1 MAGESSTPGT
11 AASGAAAPGA
21 AEPAAAE
28 PAAAEP
34 GAAAPGAAA
43 PGAAEPAAA
52 EPGAAG
58 AGAAEPGA
66 AGSGAAASG
75 VVGAR
80 APRSGSVG
88 PMDDGGPFAGFWSAL
103 DAVPAGPDAEALYDV
118 GTAAGRLRRANLA
131 TYLDTVGRAAS
142 VLLVAEAPGWRGMT
156 NTGVPFTSVR
166 ELGPEY
172 RTPPDPTAPWEA
184 SSRVVQAV
192 LADWVGPLPLAW
204 AVFPHHPFAA
214 PDRLTNRTPRPAE
227 VRAGAPVALALL
239 DALRALRAGSDAD
252 DGVRVVA
259 VGRKAQ
265 GALALAGI
273 DAVAVRHPA
282 QGGAAQ
288 FTAEMRALRE
298 A

>member
-1 MAGESSTPGT
+1 MN
-11 AASGAAAPGA
+11 
-21 AEPAAAE
+21 
-28 PAAAEP
+28 
-34 GAAAPGAAA
+34 
-43 PGAAEPAAA
+43 
-52 EPGAAG
+52 AG
-58 AGAAEPGA
+58 A
-66 AGSGAAASG
+66 
-75 VVGAR
+75 
-80 APRSGSVG
+80 
-88 PMDDGGPFAGFWSAL
+88 PFDRFWAAL
-103 DAVPAGPDAEALYDV
+103 DAVPVAPDAEALYDV

-131 TYLDTVGRAAS
+131 TYLDTVGRSATM
-142 VLLVAEAPGWRGMT
+142 LLVAEAPGWRGMT
-156 NTGVPFTSVR
+156 NTGVPFTSMR

-172 RTPPDPTAPWEA
+172 LVPPEPSAPWEA

-192 LADWVGPLPLAW
+192 LAEWTGPLPLAW

-239 DALRALRAGSDAD
+239 DALRSLRATRADARAGGSGAGVGADAAGSD
-252 DGVRVVA
+252 VRVVA

-288 FTAEMRALRE
+288 FTAEMRALRDG
-298 A
+298 